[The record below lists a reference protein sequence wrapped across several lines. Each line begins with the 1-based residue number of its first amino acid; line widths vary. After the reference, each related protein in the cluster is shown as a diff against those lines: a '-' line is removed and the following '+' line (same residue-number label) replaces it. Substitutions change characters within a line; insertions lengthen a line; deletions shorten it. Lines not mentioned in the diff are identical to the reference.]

1 MKYNCNLASG
11 LSLLCDC
18 SLALLKFIVGLASSS
33 HSLVSDAVH
42 SCADALSC
50 IIVLLGIN
58 AGRSGN
64 KAIRCNA
71 EKIELLSLLMLSA
84 ILIITGL
91 GIGADGIRIIFK
103 STEAPSIPEVSALC
117 VAIFSLAVKESLFI
131 YNIRVAN
138 KSKNEL
144 IRANAWHHQSDAL
157 SCLGSFAGILGARL
171 GYPFLDPMASVAIS
185 LLIIKVG
192 IQILITALKSKR
204 GGTC

>member
-18 SLALLKFIVGLASSS
+18 ALALLKFIVGLASSS

-58 AGRSGN
+58 ASRSGS
-64 KAIRCNA
+64 KAIRRNA

-91 GIGADGIRIIFK
+91 GIGTDGIRIIFK

-117 VAIFSLAVKESLFI
+117 VAIFSLAVKEALFI

-157 SCLGSFAGILGARL
+157 SCLGSFVGILGARL

-192 IQILITALKSKR
+192 IQILITALKSKK

>member
-11 LSLLCDC
+11 VSLLCDC
-18 SLALLKFIVGLASSS
+18 ALALLKFIVGLASSS

-58 AGRSGN
+58 AGRSGS
-64 KAIRCNA
+64 KAIRRNA

-103 STEAPSIPEVSALC
+103 STEAPSIPDVSALC
-117 VAIFSLAVKESLFI
+117 VAIFSLAVKEALFI

-138 KSKNEL
+138 KNRNEL

-192 IQILITALKSKR
+192 IQILITALKSKK